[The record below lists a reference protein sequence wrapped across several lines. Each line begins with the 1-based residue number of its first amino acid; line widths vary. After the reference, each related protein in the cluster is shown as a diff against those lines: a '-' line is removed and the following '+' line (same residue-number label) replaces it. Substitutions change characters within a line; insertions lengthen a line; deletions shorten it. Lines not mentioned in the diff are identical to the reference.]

1 MALRGHNLP
10 VLGSPAAGTSC
21 WPDPVR
27 CIDILC
33 RCERVQ
39 DELDRFNTDIKI
51 LNQDYAAGINRPQW
65 HGTPYKV
72 TFNGAN
78 SAWPGWEFQHGS
90 PLGWGAFDPRQAY
103 WGDVQELTNYV
114 SRTQTVLQTG
124 VAKADLLVLRG
135 TNQSFS
141 APSSSS
147 NSLQTLMNAGWTY
160 QLGDDRMLT
169 TPNAVVQDGM
179 LDPYGPTNG
188 VKDGPAYKAVVVS
201 GATELKVATVNK
213 LIEYCLLY
221 TSPSPRDS

>member
-103 WGDVQELTNYV
+103 WGDVHELTGYV

-160 QLGDDRMLT
+160 ARPHQRWR
-169 TPNAVVQDGM
+169 A
-179 LDPYGPTNG
+179 
-188 VKDGPAYKAVVVS
+188 AH
-201 GATELKVATVNK
+201 
-213 LIEYCLLY
+213 
-221 TSPSPRDS
+221 SPRPSTALWLRLASCSRHRSFGIRILFPERRRCFARDG